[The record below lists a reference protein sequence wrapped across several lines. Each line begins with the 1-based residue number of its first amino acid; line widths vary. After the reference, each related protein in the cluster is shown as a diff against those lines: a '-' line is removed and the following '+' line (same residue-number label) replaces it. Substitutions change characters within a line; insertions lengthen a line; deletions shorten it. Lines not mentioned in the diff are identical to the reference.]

1 MSAGPT
7 VGMSEAFRAHVES
20 GVTTLC
26 RCWALTR
33 ADGVQYGFTDHDRAL
48 AFEGLTFKAETG
60 LSAQALQQATGLA
73 VDNTEAV
80 GALSDAGLSEAEIE
94 AGRFDGAELRAW
106 LVNWADPSIRWLQF
120 RGTLGE
126 IQRAGGAFRA
136 DLRGLTQALNRPLGR
151 IYQKA
156 CTAVLGDGGCRFD
169 LDTPGYAEERAVV
182 AVEAA
187 RVFRWDD
194 LAGFEP
200 GWFARGRLE
209 VLSGAAAG
217 LWGLIKLDETEA
229 DLRRIELWESLR
241 AEIAAGDQVRL
252 VAGCDKR
259 METCRLKFNN
269 LLNFQG
275 FPDIPGEDWVVAV
288 PKSTKPNTGGSL
300 R

>member
-1 MSAGPT
+1 MTGGMSA
-7 VGMSEAFRAHVES
+7 AFRAHVGT

-33 ADGVQYGFTDHDRAL
+33 TDGVQYGFTDHDRTL
-48 AFEGLTFKAETG
+48 SFDGVIFKAETG
-60 LSAQALQQATGLA
+60 LSAQALQQASGLA
-73 VDNTEAV
+73 VDNTEAI

-106 LVNWADPSIRWLQF
+106 LVNWADVSVRWLQF

-126 IQRAGGAFRA
+126 IRRGGGAFHA
-136 DLRGLTQALNRPLGR
+136 DLRGLAQALNRPLGR
-151 IYQKA
+151 VYQKA
-156 CTAVLGDGGCRFD
+156 CTAVLGDGDCRFD
-169 LDTPGYAEERAVV
+169 LTTPGYFSERAV
-182 AVEAA
+182 AEVEGAQ
-187 RVFRWDD
+187 RFRWDD

-200 GWFARGRLE
+200 GWFARGRLV

-217 LWGLIKLDETEA
+217 LWGLIKSDESGAATREIA
-229 DLRRIELWESLR
+229 LWEPLR
-241 AEIAAGDQVRL
+241 ADIVPGDMVRL
-252 VAGCDKR
+252 EAGCDKR
-259 METCRLKFNN
+259 MESCRLKFNN